1 MTHGLRQQAS
11 GTFVTLVSF
20 LKKLMLQNQISNGVY
35 QFYLVPNV
43 NDNKNNNLIFL
54 HYISAPL
61 KPYYIHFLFTALF

>member
-1 MTHGLRQQAS
+1 MAHGLRQQAS
-11 GTFVTLVSF
+11 GTYVTLFSF
-20 LKKLMLQNQISNGVY
+20 LKKLILQNQISNGVY

-43 NDNKNNNLIFL
+43 NDNKSNNPIFL